1 MSSILTVYGTL
12 RFPPAALERW
22 RRLPLHHDPP
32 PDGDALFD
40 QPCDE
45 ATVAAVL
52 ACDDIADP
60 ILQVIADD
68 DELRVRAVLDGDTW
82 APWFGRLAALARA
95 AARVGASG
103 HIEAEDDGVY
113 AGRLVVDRVGV
124 RFEAGGRPRD
134 RDAAAE
140 VWARQDASPTR
151 RASKKASKREAA
163 IAAAAARPAPI
174 GTKRDK
180 PLLAKRQ
187 AGRPPEA
194 ARGARDRQAAAPRA
208 TLADRPKK

>member
-68 DELRVRAVLDGDTW
+68 ELRVRAVLDDHSPLATRNEW
-82 APWFGRLAALARA
+82 TMRLSDVAFLLCVSGMTPEHCRDSLVRQNCYSDAEVREAEAALAGLGLLEK
-95 AARVGASG
+95 ARKSA
-103 HIEAEDDGVY
+103 
-113 AGRLVVDRVGV
+113 
-124 RFEAGGRPRD
+124 
-134 RDAAAE
+134 
-140 VWARQDASPTR
+140 
-151 RASKKASKREAA
+151 
-163 IAAAAARPAPI
+163 
-174 GTKRDK
+174 
-180 PLLAKRQ
+180 
-187 AGRPPEA
+187 
-194 ARGARDRQAAAPRA
+194 
-208 TLADRPKK
+208 